1 MIAYHELCEIDY
13 GDHTPMKKI
22 EKREKYDNEL
32 KCIQRL
38 AEQHQIPEILELWK
52 EFEQGKSPEAVFVK
66 KIDKLDAI
74 LQSKVYAGAG
84 NMPEL
89 FEEFKNFNAAIFEE
103 FEKLDNN

>member
-1 MIAYHELCEIDY
+1 M
-13 GDHTPMKKI
+13 
-22 EKREKYDNEL
+22 
-32 KCIQRL
+32 
-38 AEQHQIPEILELWK
+38 AEQHQIPEILELWI

-74 LQSKVYAGAG
+74 LQSKVYADAG